1 MEELLGNILVVLTR
15 TKFPENIGSAAR
27 AVANMGLGGLR
38 VAGPERLWPEP
49 MARLA
54 SSAGAAV
61 LEELRVFPSL
71 NEALAD
77 CVAAVAM
84 TARLGRR
91 RGRLVSPRRVA
102 PQVLELAR
110 QGRVALV
117 FGPEDT
123 GLSTEEV
130 DACGYTVCIPTA
142 QAASLNLAQAV
153 MVMAYE
159 TRLAALEGLGGL
171 AGQGG
176 QGGLVGLGEAHA
188 REDESD
194 AAPGPPARPQP
205 ASLKELAGLKAHL
218 QEALVAMGAIPHDN
232 PEHFFRPFKATLE
245 RAGVTSREAR
255 AWRGLARQ
263 ALWLAGELAARAPE
277 TAQTSSG
284 KPRRKA

>member
-1 MEELLGNILVVLTR
+1 MEELLRNMVVVLVR

-27 AVANMGLGGLR
+27 VVANMGLGGLR
-38 VAGPERLWPEP
+38 VAGAERLWPEP

-54 SSAGAAV
+54 STAGAGV
-61 LEELRVFPSL
+61 LEELQVFANL
-71 NEALAD
+71 DEALAD
-77 CVAAVAM
+77 CVAAVAL

-102 PQVLELAR
+102 PQIMELAG

-142 QAASLNLAQAV
+142 QASSLNLAQAV

-159 TRLAALEGLGGL
+159 LRLAALADWPEGP
-171 AGQGG
+171 AGP
-176 QGGLVGLGEAHA
+176 
-188 REDESD
+188 S
-194 AAPGPPARPQP
+194 GPPVRPQP
-205 ASLKELAGLKAHL
+205 ASLQELTGLKDHL

-232 PEHFFRPFKATLE
+232 PGHFFRPFKATLE
-245 RAGVTSREAR
+245 RAGVTSRETR

-263 ALWLAGELAARAPE
+263 ALWLAKELAARAPE